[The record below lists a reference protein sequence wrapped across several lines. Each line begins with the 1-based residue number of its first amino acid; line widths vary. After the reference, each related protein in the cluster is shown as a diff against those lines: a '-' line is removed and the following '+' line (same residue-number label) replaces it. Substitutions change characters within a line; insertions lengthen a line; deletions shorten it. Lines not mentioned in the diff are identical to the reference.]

1 MLDFCQLSRY
11 FATLQVCVIILGI
24 IITHQLAI
32 MDAKDA
38 SKMLEAALQQMDGII
53 SSASNKQQQ
62 QQGGSGGGGGSD
74 VTVGAGLPHQQQH
87 QNKSGISMTPGNNG
101 SGNILNERS
110 VISNS
115 NVLSTAKTLAMA
127 LQQVYLV
134 RRNGMTSVIH
144 CRYLFKAVFLNVCM
158 FFSIE
163 LRSV

>member
-1 MLDFCQLSRY
+1 
-11 FATLQVCVIILGI
+11 
-24 IITHQLAI
+24 

-62 QQGGSGGGGGSD
+62 QQGISGGGGGSD

-127 LQQVYLV
+127 LQQVYVV
-134 RRNGMTSVIH
+134 RRNV
-144 CRYLFKAVFLNVCM
+144 A
-158 FFSIE
+158 
-163 LRSV
+163 